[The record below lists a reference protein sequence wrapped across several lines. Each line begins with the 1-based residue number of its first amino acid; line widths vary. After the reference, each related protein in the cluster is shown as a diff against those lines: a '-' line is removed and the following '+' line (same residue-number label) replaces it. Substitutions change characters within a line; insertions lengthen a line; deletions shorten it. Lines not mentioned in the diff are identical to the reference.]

1 MRAALLTTEIM
12 MRKFAFTLL
21 GVIAGFFLTAC
32 SKDDAGGSE
41 DPEPEPD
48 VEEVVL
54 GDNTVEITDG
64 LLQHLQSAEEG
75 VLTFDGSLSAD
86 EVPQEGQIL
95 LLNTPS
101 EEFPYGFLG
110 RVVAVEQDGGDYRV
124 ETETV
129 PLGEVFDKLR
139 ISKSIDLVPADAGT
153 RVDFEKDEDGFYCFS
168 QPAEISQGAVTVSG
182 SVLLGVK
189 MHVDGDLDRWRQK
202 HQFDIALQIKIVSEV
217 GLDAEFD
224 ADEEV
229 RIKLGPAV
237 HLTPFVSSIVI
248 NPVLQLYFVT
258 QCEGSAAFHAGH
270 RCEKII
276 HCQVHLDGL
285 QHTGTLEVPE
295 NGVNQSMVSNM
306 NISLDGA
313 LFQGLAPS
321 FELQM
326 FGRKDLMIGI
336 ETQVGREVSG
346 HVTVDLL
353 ADNLYEAC
361 KDVWLAQ
368 CMKIKTLAKASAQI
382 FGFELAWE
390 QSLAPDLALF
400 EETFY
405 LFPEFINDRVDADAT
420 SRTVQVD
427 VGRDLLFESGVGLA
441 LYEGDK
447 RVETTES
454 VPYWFADNFD
464 NPLETVF
471 DGLSEKGNY
480 SVWTYVKWGDL
491 FIKAQQLG
499 KPSIVGK
506 WGCYYSKYKY
516 NYNGEIKEEY
526 GELNSDSWYFT
537 FNSDFTGEA
546 TEKGV
551 TEKFKYFLD
560 DNFSSNTNLNI
571 INSMSYNGVYE
582 ILDLTDSVLYLY
594 YWDADCEYWIG
605 FKRVN
610 Q

>member
-1 MRAALLTTEIM
+1 M
-12 MRKFAFTLL
+12 
-21 GVIAGFFLTAC
+21 
-32 SKDDAGGSE
+32 
-41 DPEPEPD
+41 
-48 VEEVVL
+48 
-54 GDNTVEITDG
+54 
-64 LLQHLQSAEEG
+64 
-75 VLTFDGSLSAD
+75 
-86 EVPQEGQIL
+86 
-95 LLNTPS
+95 
-101 EEFPYGFLG
+101 
-110 RVVAVEQDGGDYRV
+110 
-124 ETETV
+124 
-129 PLGEVFDKLR
+129 
-139 ISKSIDLVPADAGT
+139 
-153 RVDFEKDEDGFYCFS
+153 
-168 QPAEISQGAVTVSG
+168 
-182 SVLLGVK
+182 
-189 MHVDGDLDRWRQK
+189 
-202 HQFDIALQIKIVSEV
+202 
-217 GLDAEFD
+217 
-224 ADEEV
+224 
-229 RIKLGPAV
+229 
-237 HLTPFVSSIVI
+237 
-248 NPVLQLYFVT
+248 
-258 QCEGSAAFHAGH
+258 
-270 RCEKII
+270 
-276 HCQVHLDGL
+276 
-285 QHTGTLEVPE
+285 
-295 NGVNQSMVSNM
+295 
-306 NISLDGA
+306 
-313 LFQGLAPS
+313 
-321 FELQM
+321 
-326 FGRKDLMIGI
+326 
-336 ETQVGREVSG
+336 
-346 HVTVDLL
+346 
-353 ADNLYEAC
+353 
-361 KDVWLAQ
+361 
-368 CMKIKTLAKASAQI
+368 
-382 FGFELAWE
+382 
-390 QSLAPDLALF
+390 
-400 EETFY
+400 
-405 LFPEFINDRVDADAT
+405 
-420 SRTVQVD
+420 QVD

-454 VPYWFADNFD
+454 VPYWFADSFD

>member
-1 MRAALLTTEIM
+1 
-12 MRKFAFTLL
+12 MRKIAFSLL
-21 GVIAGFFLTAC
+21 GIIAGFFLAAC
-32 SKDDAGGSE
+32 SKEDADGGNG
-41 DPEPEPD
+41 PGPEPD

-54 GDNTVEITDG
+54 GDNTVEITEDV
-64 LLQHLQSAEEG
+64 LQHLQSTEEG
-75 VLTFDGSLSAD
+75 VLTFDASLSAD
-86 EVPQEGQIL
+86 EIPQEGQIL
-95 LLNTPS
+95 LSNTPS
-101 EEFPYGFLG
+101 EKFPYGFLG
-110 RVVAVEQDGGDYRV
+110 RVIAVEQDGGDYRV
-124 ETETV
+124 ETESV

-153 RVDFEKDEDGFYCFS
+153 RVDFEQDEDGFYCFS

-229 RIKLGPAV
+229 RIKLGSAV

-270 RCEKII
+270 RCEKIV

-285 QHTGTLEVPE
+285 QHTGTLEVPDD
-295 NGVNQSMVSNM
+295 GVNQSMASDM
-306 NISLDGA
+306 GFSLDGT
-313 LFQGLAPS
+313 LFQGLAPAI
-321 FELQM
+321 ELQM
-326 FGRKDLMIGI
+326 FGCKDLMIGI

-346 HVTVDLL
+346 HVAVDLL

-400 EETFY
+400 EETLY
-405 LFPEFINDRVDADAT
+405 LFPEFINDRVDADET

-454 VPYWFADNFD
+454 VPYWFADSFD

-471 DGLSEKGNY
+471 DGLSEKRNY